1 MKLLIQIFLLIFILS
16 ANSISGESGDLPGQ
30 ELKEISENQEIIEE
44 NSEDTEGINTSTVEE
59 LLEPKN
65 TEITLPKN
73 RLEEIFDQY
82 FLAELNLDKL
92 IIIGEC
98 EKNVADGKCYV
109 VEPSKISNHFNNY
122 YFYTN
127 KLNQVYSIIVFNDK
141 KQGDLNECKEKINL
155 WKDYFNS
162 YDLNEKEPLDNP
174 LNFVLSDDPQQNSL
188 EIFASCYTEKYRDIN
203 SSFSIKFYKNI

>member
-30 ELKEISENQEIIEE
+30 ELKEINENQEIIEE
-44 NSEDTEGINTSTVEE
+44 TSEDTEGINTSTVEE

-98 EKNVADGKCYV
+98 EKNIADGKCYV

-127 KLNQVYSIIVFNDK
+127 KSNQVYSIIVFNDK

>member
-44 NSEDTEGINTSTVEE
+44 TSEDTEGINTSTVEE

-141 KQGDLNECKEKINL
+141 KQGDLNECKKKINL